1 MNLCR
6 KNHIRSVEQNII
18 VNSNGFWSFV
28 KKSKS
33 NTVGFPCSMFLG
45 DIIADSSKSI
55 ADLFATYFQTVYT
68 VADTDVNM
76 SSSNWKDNLV
86 DINSF
91 EISTDLVLSKLLSL
105 DSSVKI
111 GPDGIPSLF
120 LKQCAQNLCFP
131 LQILCERYLQLLSK
145 VPTLWKI
152 SYVTP
157 IYKKGHRSDIS
168 NYRPISIGSPIAK
181 IFDSITCDIL
191 SFHVK
196 NIILDEQHG
205 FFKGRSTTS
214 NLMIFTNYIV
224 NNMENGYDTDCI
236 YTDLAKAFDRVNIR
250 ILLLK
255 LAKIGIGDPL
265 LSWIDSYLSNR
276 RQFVIINSY
285 FVRVSIAC

>member
-120 LKQCAQNLCFP
+120 LKQCAHNLCFP
-131 LQILCERYLQLLSK
+131 LQILYKRSLQL
-145 VPTLWKI
+145 
-152 SYVTP
+152 
-157 IYKKGHRSDIS
+157 
-168 NYRPISIGSPIAK
+168 SIGKFLMLHLFIRK
-181 IFDSITCDIL
+181 VIVVIFQTI
-191 SFHVK
+191 
-196 NIILDEQHG
+196 
-205 FFKGRSTTS
+205 
-214 NLMIFTNYIV
+214 
-224 NNMENGYDTDCI
+224 
-236 YTDLAKAFDRVNIR
+236 DLLV
-250 ILLLK
+250 LVHL
-255 LAKIGIGDPL
+255 
-265 LSWIDSYLSNR
+265 
-276 RQFVIINSY
+276 
-285 FVRVSIAC
+285 